1 MKTTTSTKSLY
12 LSINKLCDRLWEM
25 SKQDEKLVRVSL
37 DKTYHLILDGKYMYD
52 NKFNKQQYNCIPI
65 ALSVYP
71 GEFLSRN
78 ELCKLFNCS
87 MIYITIRKEGKEHIL
102 DKNKSLQV
110 IHIPTIPD
118 EFENKDGDTIRYFKI
133 WNNNEYNNETA
144 MNKYR
149 KFLDQNKKQ

>member
-1 MKTTTSTKSLY
+1 MEPY

-25 SKQDEKLVRVSL
+25 SKQDEKLVKVSL

-52 NKFNKQQYNCIPI
+52 NKFNQEQYNCIPI

-78 ELCKLFNCS
+78 ELCKPFHCS
-87 MIYITIRKEGKEHIL
+87 MIYITIRKEGKDHIL

-118 EFENKDGDTIRYFKI
+118 DFTKDGDTITYYKI
-133 WNNNEYNNETA
+133 WND
-144 MNKYR
+144 NKLHTHTQRYHKLR
-149 KFLDQNKKQ
+149 AAHSLAPR